1 MTSLNSSILKS
12 PVKAKAKQKGLS
24 AIGMLVVI
32 LVAVFFG
39 NFAIKVIPL
48 YIENAT
54 VQNAVETVVEQAES
68 GQIKSSEIK
77 STLGKMFQVN
87 MIEILDPRTGVQI
100 KREKGKTIVD
110 ARYDRQVHLMFNMDI
125 VVKFDQ
131 LVYEFVSPN

>member
-1 MTSLNSSILKS
+1 MTSLPLAQLKS
-12 PVKAKAKQKGLS
+12 SARSKAKQQGLS
-24 AIGMLVVI
+24 AISILIVI
-32 LVAVFFG
+32 LVAVYFA

-54 VQNAVETVVEQAES
+54 IQNAVETVVEQAES

-87 MIEILDPRTGVQI
+87 MIDILDPRTGIQI

-110 ARYDRQVHLMFNMDI
+110 ARYERRVHLMFNMDI

-131 LVYEFVSPN
+131 LLYEFVSSN